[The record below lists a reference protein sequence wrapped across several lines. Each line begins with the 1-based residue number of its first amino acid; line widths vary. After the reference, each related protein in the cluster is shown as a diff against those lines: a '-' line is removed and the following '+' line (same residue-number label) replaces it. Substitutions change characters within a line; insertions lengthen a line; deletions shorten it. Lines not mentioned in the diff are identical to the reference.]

1 MTSAATVGSSA
12 VVNTKRLRIEMTAAK
27 LLAFV
32 GIGHLGTTGW
42 IVVVVVIVLV
52 AGLAGRLWDRR
63 ARQRS
68 GNDQG

>member
-1 MTSAATVGSSA
+1 M
-12 VVNTKRLRIEMTAAK
+12 NYIEMTAAK